1 MKKIEPMFVYDEKGK
16 KTGAM
21 FRPSDFEIIIEE
33 LEDYHDY
40 KMIKKR
46 SRKKYKTFTPEEVL
60 AEILGKK

>member
-33 LEDYHDY
+33 LEDYKEY
-40 KMIKKR
+40 ERIKKEKGIR
-46 SRKKYKTFTPEEVL
+46 WVQISG
-60 AEILGKK
+60 GKKCLKRKTKR